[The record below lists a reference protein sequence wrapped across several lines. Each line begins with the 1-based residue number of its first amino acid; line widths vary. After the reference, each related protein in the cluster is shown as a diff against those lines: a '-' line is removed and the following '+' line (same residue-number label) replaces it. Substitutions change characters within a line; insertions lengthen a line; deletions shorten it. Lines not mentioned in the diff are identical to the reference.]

1 MSSLVRRVS
10 GVVARFLD
18 GPPPVEAEHASEI
31 DAAWSAA
38 LARRPKMFDGRIL
51 LADRVAL
58 EGETL
63 EVDFR
68 EASFA
73 TLIWFRAEGAS
84 ETRLFNVFAAAAVVS
99 RDGAAL
105 LGRMA
110 PHTANAGQIYFP
122 CGTPDLGDVRGDAV
136 DLEGSISRELAEE
149 TGLIAPIVRP
159 TAEAIAVFD
168 GRLVG
173 LIRRF
178 ETDLDAQ
185 DLAARAVAHLAI
197 EREPEL
203 DRIVMARS
211 AGELGEAAPRYVE
224 LALAALLGD

>member
-1 MSSLVRRVS
+1 MSSFVRRVS

-18 GPPPVEAEHASEI
+18 GPPPVEAERASEI
-31 DAAWSAA
+31 DEAWRAA
-38 LARRPKMFDGRIL
+38 LERRPKMFDGRIL

-58 EGETL
+58 EGDTL

-68 EASFA
+68 EAGFS
-73 TLIWFRAEGAS
+73 TLMWLRGAGAS
-84 ETRLFNVFAAAAVVS
+84 EARLFNVFGAAAVIS

-122 CGTPDLGDVRGDAV
+122 CGTPDLGDVCGETV
-136 DLEGSISRELAEE
+136 DLEGSIARELAEE
-149 TGLIAPIVRP
+149 TGLAAPVVRS
-159 TAEAIAVFD
+159 TEKAIAIFD

-173 LIRRF
+173 FIRRF
-178 ETDLDAQ
+178 ETDLDAGE
-185 DLAARAVAHLAI
+185 LEARALAHLAA

-211 AGELGEAAPRYVE
+211 AAELGDASPRYVE
-224 LALAALLGD
+224 LALGALLGD